1 MKIAILWNEEKIT
14 KKHSIKQV
22 QNRDIIKIKEI
33 EKLGY
38 TSYVIKDMG
47 KYDEEKIKMEWNIFN
62 IWIKNKYVE
71 II

>member
-47 KYDEEKIKMEWNIFN
+47 KYDEEKIKT
-62 IWIKNKYVE
+62 
-71 II
+71 